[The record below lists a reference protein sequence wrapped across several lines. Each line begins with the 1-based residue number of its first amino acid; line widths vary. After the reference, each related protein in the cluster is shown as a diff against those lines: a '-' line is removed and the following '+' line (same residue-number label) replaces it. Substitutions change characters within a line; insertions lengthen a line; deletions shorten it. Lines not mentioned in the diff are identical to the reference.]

1 MKTIENWISDLASDI
16 WSTLTSVRIS
26 DILDVLVVALM
37 LYYVY
42 KFIRARRAGKLALG
56 ILIYIFILVL
66 SVVLNMHALRFILTN
81 VYQIGLITVIVVFQ
95 PELRS
100 ALEMLGGESLRSIKS
115 IGEQR
120 GATEI
125 AVMIRKVTEA
135 VTDMADMKAGSLI
148 AIERTTKLGDQIIT
162 GTVIDAEVS
171 THLIKNI
178 FFNKA
183 PLHDGA
189 LIIRGT
195 RLYAAGC
202 LLPLSMNTDIIK
214 DLGTRH
220 RAAIGLSEN
229 SDAIVIVVSEETG
242 IISTAFEGRLT
253 RNHTSSTLIN
263 ELESCLID
271 EHSGMGKR
279 GIRKLRVTAGHNE
292 KNSRGAARR

>member
-1 MKTIENWISDLASDI
+1 MTGETIENWISDLASDI

-125 AVMIRKVTEA
+125 AVMIRKVSR
-135 VTDMADMKAGSLI
+135 DRYG
-148 AIERTTKLGDQIIT
+148 G
-162 GTVIDAEVS
+162 
-171 THLIKNI
+171 
-178 FFNKA
+178 
-183 PLHDGA
+183 
-189 LIIRGT
+189 
-195 RLYAAGC
+195 Y
-202 LLPLSMNTDIIK
+202 
-214 DLGTRH
+214 
-220 RAAIGLSEN
+220 
-229 SDAIVIVVSEETG
+229 
-242 IISTAFEGRLT
+242 
-253 RNHTSSTLIN
+253 
-263 ELESCLID
+263 ES
-271 EHSGMGKR
+271 
-279 GIRKLRVTAGHNE
+279 
-292 KNSRGAARR
+292 RRFDCY